1 MVQIMCFNLIASKPV
16 LKGFPLDEHFGLQP
30 VQLDEG
36 RGTNRTE
43 SREWEGQEKVREIT
57 VPIEL

>member
-1 MVQIMCFNLIASKPV
+1 MVQIMCFNLIANKPV

-43 SREWEGQEKVREIT
+43 SSEWERTGESERDHRT
-57 VPIEL
+57 N